1 MRIVVIKTRFISIY
15 VADTIVI
22 DAFYRFKANRN

>member
-1 MRIVVIKTRFISIY
+1 MRIVVRKKRFISNY
-15 VADTIVI
+15 VVDKIVI